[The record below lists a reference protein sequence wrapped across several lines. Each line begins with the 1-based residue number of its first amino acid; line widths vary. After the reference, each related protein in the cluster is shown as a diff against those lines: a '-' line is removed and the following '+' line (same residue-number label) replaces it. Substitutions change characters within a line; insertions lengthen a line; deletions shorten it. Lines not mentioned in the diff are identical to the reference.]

1 VIRVAEAVSG
11 KGRTPGDPA
20 APSRSQ
26 LPRDDD
32 EGSEARVGWLAS
44 GNNGPLSVTSSRLVV
59 ECRVRDKMSPAGSGC
74 RFVMVLLG
82 RPGRRVVT
90 HRTRAVFYRKKKSNP
105 VISERSLCLFD
116 ARQCRG
122 QGTGPSATVRSS
134 SRALAPA
141 L

>member
-1 VIRVAEAVSG
+1 MIRVAEAVSG
-11 KGRTPGDPA
+11 KGRTPGGPA

-90 HRTRAVFYRKKKSNP
+90 HRTRAVFYRKKKNQIP
-105 VISERSLCLFD
+105 
-116 ARQCRG
+116 
-122 QGTGPSATVRSS
+122 
-134 SRALAPA
+134 
-141 L
+141 